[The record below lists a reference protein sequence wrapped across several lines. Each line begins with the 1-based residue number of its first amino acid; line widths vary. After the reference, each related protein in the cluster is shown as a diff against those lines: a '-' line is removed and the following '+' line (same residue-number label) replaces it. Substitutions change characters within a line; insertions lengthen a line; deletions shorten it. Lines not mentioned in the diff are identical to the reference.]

1 MSLFKT
7 KKGKG
12 SSYESL
18 NPSERNLE
26 INGAVALE
34 SNNFFEAMQLLTQ
47 GKNNY
52 PKNPYFDFL
61 LGYSRENLKDFDNAI
76 SDYQN
81 YLLKVPGH
89 YNAYFRIGL
98 CYQNS
103 NRFEQSLRNYNL
115 AESNFAEFLTIAD
128 SESLLGNS
136 SQRIDSYFNI
146 PAEKIYSNR
155 GLVKINLGDSQGGI
169 QDCTRAISIN
179 HRYSNPYFIRGIEYH
194 KIGQM
199 DLAKKD
205 ILDAERFGYPM
216 ARQILDQYF

>member
-26 INGAVALE
+26 LKGTVALD
-34 SNNFFEAMQLLTQ
+34 SNAFSDAMHLFTQ
-47 GKNNY
+47 GKNNF

-61 LGYSRENLKDFDNAI
+61 LGYSRENIKDFDNAI
-76 SDYQN
+76 LDYQN
-81 YLLKVPGH
+81 YLSKVPGH

-103 NRFEQSLRNYNL
+103 NRFEESLRNYNL
-115 AESNFAEFLTIAD
+115 AESNFGEFLTIAD
-128 SESLLGNS
+128 SESLLVNS
-136 SQRIDSYFNI
+136 SQRIDNYFNI

-169 QDCTRAISIN
+169 QDCTNAILIN
-179 HRYSNPYFIRGIEYH
+179 QSYSNPYFIRGIEYY
-194 KIGQM
+194 KMGQM

-205 ILDAERFGYPM
+205 MIEADRFGYPV
-216 ARQILDQYF
+216 ARKVLDQYF